1 MEGRRLGNPLEKQ
14 GVQSAIASVIAIVIG
29 MLAGLIILFISNPTQ
44 ALTGF
49 AAITT
54 GGLADRKQLG
64 QVLYYATPLIMTG
77 LSVGFAKRT
86 GLFTIGGPGQFIMGA
101 YAAVFVGVRMTFL
114 PPMVHCLVA
123 LLAAML
129 VGGIWG
135 AVPGFLK
142 AYCNINEVIAC
153 IMMNYIG
160 MSMSN
165 LLIRKTIFDVAKNQ
179 SLRPAASAVL
189 PKLGFDKVFVA
200 QTGTPSSVNAG
211 ILIAILMAVLVWII
225 LEKTKFGFELKAC
238 GFNRNAAKY
247 AGINEKKNILSAMII
262 AGALCGL
269 GGALLYLAGA
279 GTGIKVV
286 DELAIEG
293 FNGIPVA
300 LLGMSNPLAIIF
312 TGLLMSYLKVGGLAM
327 QLYGFVPQ
335 IIDIITS
342 VIIYFAAFV
351 LFFSQI
357 IKKLVKSREE
367 NANAEGTPPPPTA
380 PTIQTGTP
388 SVSGSEGGDAQ

>member
-1 MEGRRLGNPLEKQ
+1 MDGKRLKNPLEKQ
-14 GVQSAIASVIAIVIG
+14 GVQNAVASIIAIAIG
-29 MLAGLIILFISNPTQ
+29 MLVGLIILLVSNPGK
-44 ALTGF
+44 ALAGF
-49 AAITT
+49 IAIAT
-54 GGLADRKQLG
+54 GGFSDKKQMG

-77 LSVGFAKRT
+77 LSVGFAKKT
-86 GLFTIGGPGQFIMGA
+86 GLFNIGGSGQFIMGA
-101 YAAVFVGVRMTFL
+101 YAAVFVGVRWTFL
-114 PPMVHCLVA
+114 PPGLHCLVA
-123 LLAAML
+123 LLAAVI
-129 VGGIWG
+129 VGGLWG
-135 AVPGFLK
+135 AVPGILK

-165 LLIRKTIFDVAKNQ
+165 LLIRRTVFDVAKNQ

-189 PKLGFDKVFVA
+189 PKLGFDKIFVA
-200 QTGTPSSVNAG
+200 GATPSSVNSG
-211 ILIAILMAVLVWII
+211 ILIAILMGILVWVI

-238 GFNRNAAKY
+238 GYNRDAAKY
-247 AGINEKKNILSAMII
+247 AGINEKKNIMLAMII
-262 AGALCGL
+262 SGALCGM

-279 GTGIKVV
+279 GTGIPVL
-286 DELAIEG
+286 DELASQG

-300 LLGMSNPLAIIF
+300 LLGMSNPIAIIF
-312 TGLLMSYLKVGGLAM
+312 TGIFMSYLTVGGLAM

-357 IKKLVKSREE
+357 IKKLIHTKGE
-367 NANAEGTPPPPTA
+367 NANASTPPAPKPEPKTA
-380 PTIQTGTP
+380 
-388 SVSGSEGGDAQ
+388 SMSEGSDVQ

>member
-1 MEGRRLGNPLEKQ
+1 MEGKRLKNPLERQ
-14 GVQSAIASVIAIVIG
+14 GVQSGIASVIAIAIG
-29 MLAGLIILFISNPTQ
+29 MLVGLIILFISNPSQ
-44 ALTGF
+44 ALSGF

-54 GGLADRKQLG
+54 GGLSDMKQLG
-64 QVLYYATPLIMTG
+64 QVFYYATPLIMTG
-77 LSVGFAKRT
+77 LSVGFAKKT
-86 GLFTIGGPGQFIMGA
+86 GLFNIGGPGQFIMGG
-101 YAAVFVGVRMTFL
+101 YAAVFVGVRFTFL
-114 PPMVHCLVA
+114 PPVLHCLVA
-123 LLAAML
+123 LLAAVL
-129 VGGIWG
+129 VGGLWG

-189 PKLGFDKVFVA
+189 PKLGFDKIFVA
-200 QTGTPSSVNAG
+200 GATPSSVNSG
-211 ILIAILMAVLVWII
+211 IIIAILMGILVWVI

-238 GFNRNAAKY
+238 GYNRDAAKY
-247 AGINEKKNILSAMII
+247 AGVNEKKNIMLAMII

-279 GTGIKVV
+279 GTGIPVLDV
-286 DELAIEG
+286 LASQG

-300 LLGMSNPLAIIF
+300 LLGMSNPIAIIF
-312 TGLLMSYLKVGGLAM
+312 TGIFMSYLQVGGLAM
-327 QLYGFVPQ
+327 QNYGFVTQ
-335 IIDIITS
+335 IVDIMTS

-357 IKKLVKSREE
+357 IKRMVKTKEE
-367 NANAEGTPPPPTA
+367 NANASAPPPPTKLGSA
-380 PTIQTGTP
+380 PTI
-388 SVSGSEGGDAQ
+388 EGGDAQ

>member
-1 MEGRRLGNPLEKQ
+1 MEGKRLKNPLEKQ
-14 GVQSAIASVIAIVIG
+14 GFQSAAASVIAILIG
-29 MLAGLIILFISNPTQ
+29 MLVGLVILFISNPTKAVSGFVAIATG
-44 ALTGF
+44 ALG
-49 AAITT
+49 
-54 GGLADRKQLG
+54 DMKQVG

-77 LSVGFAKRT
+77 LSVGFAKKT
-86 GLFTIGGPGQFIMGA
+86 GLFNIGGPGQFIMGA
-101 YAAVFVGVRMTFL
+101 FAAVFVGVRFTFL
-114 PPMVHCLVA
+114 PPALHCLVA
-123 LLAAML
+123 LLAAAL

-160 MSMSN
+160 MYTAN
-165 LLIRKTIFDVAKNQ
+165 LFIRRTIFDSAKNQ
-179 SLRPAASAVL
+179 SMRPAASAVL
-189 PKLGFDKVFVA
+189 PKLGFDQIFVA
-200 QTGTPSSVNAG
+200 DTGTPSSVNAG
-211 ILIAILMAVLVWII
+211 ILIAILMGIVVWII

-247 AGINEKKNILSAMII
+247 AGINERKNIVLAMVI

-269 GGALLYLAGA
+269 GGALMYLAGA

-286 DELAIEG
+286 DELAAEG

-300 LLGMSNPLAIIF
+300 LLGMANPIAIIF
-312 TGLLMSYLKVGGLAM
+312 TGIFMSYLKVGGLAM

-357 IKKLVKSREE
+357 IKKLVKAKED
-367 NANAEGTPPPPTA
+367 NANAEGGTAPPPTTKLESQ
-380 PTIQTGTP
+380 P
-388 SVSGSEGGDAQ
+388 VSKPEGGDAL

>member
-1 MEGRRLGNPLEKQ
+1 MEGKRLKNPLERQ
-14 GVQSAIASVIAIVIG
+14 GVQSGIASAIAIIIG
-29 MLAGLIILFISNPTQ
+29 MLVGLVILFIANPGKAVSGFVAIATG
-44 ALTGF
+44 ALS
-49 AAITT
+49 
-54 GGLADRKQLG
+54 DMKQVG

-77 LSVGFAKRT
+77 LSVGFAKKT
-86 GLFTIGGPGQFIMGA
+86 GLFNIGGPGQFIMGA
-101 YAAVFVGVRMTFL
+101 FAAVFVGVRFTFL
-114 PPMVHCLVA
+114 PPVVHCLVA
-123 LLAAML
+123 LLAAVL

-160 MSMSN
+160 MSAAN
-165 LLIRKTIFDVAKNQ
+165 LLIRRTVFDSAKNQ

-189 PKLGFDKVFVA
+189 PKLGFDKIFVA
-200 QTGTPSSVNAG
+200 DTGTPSSVNAG
-211 ILIAILMAVLVWII
+211 ILIAILMGILVWII

-238 GFNRNAAKY
+238 GYNRDAAKY
-247 AGINEKKNILSAMII
+247 AGINEKRNIVMAMVI
-262 AGALCGL
+262 AGALAGL

-279 GTGIKVV
+279 GTGIKVI
-286 DELAIEG
+286 DELAAEG

-300 LLGMSNPLAIIF
+300 LLGMSNPLAIVF
-312 TGLLMSYLKVGGLAM
+312 TGIFMSYLKVGGLAM

-357 IKKLVKSREE
+357 IKRLVKTKEN
-367 NANAEGTPPPPTA
+367 NANAEGGASPPPKLESTPVSA
-380 PTIQTGTP
+380 P
-388 SVSGSEGGDAQ
+388 EGGEGK

>member
-1 MEGRRLGNPLEKQ
+1 MEGKRLQNPLEKQ
-14 GVQSAIASVIAIVIG
+14 GFQSAIASIIAIVIG
-29 MLAGLIILFISNPTQ
+29 MLVGLIILFISNPGM

-54 GGLADRKQLG
+54 GGLADMKQLG

-86 GLFTIGGPGQFIMGA
+86 GLFNIGGPGQFIMGG
-101 YAAVFVGVRMTFL
+101 YAAVFVGVRFTFL
-114 PPMVHCLVA
+114 PPVVHCLVA
-123 LLAAML
+123 LLAAAL
-129 VGGIWG
+129 VGGLWG

-189 PKLGFDKVFVA
+189 PKLGFDKIFVA
-200 QTGTPSSVNAG
+200 GATPSSVNAG
-211 ILIAILMAVLVWII
+211 ILIAILMAVLVWVV

-238 GFNRNAAKY
+238 GFNRDAAKY
-247 AGINEKKNILSAMII
+247 AGINEKKNIMSAMII

-279 GTGIKVV
+279 GTGIKVI
-286 DELAIEG
+286 DELAVEG

-357 IKKLVKSREE
+357 IKKMVKGKEK
-367 NANAEGTPPPPTA
+367 NANAESAPPPPPPTKLES
-380 PTIQTGTP
+380 PGT
-388 SVSGSEGGDAQ
+388 SAGEGGDA